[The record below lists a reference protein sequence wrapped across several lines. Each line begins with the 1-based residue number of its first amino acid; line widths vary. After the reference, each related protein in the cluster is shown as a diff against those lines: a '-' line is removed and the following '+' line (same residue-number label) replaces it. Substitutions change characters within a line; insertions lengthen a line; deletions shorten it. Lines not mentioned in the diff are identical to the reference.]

1 MIYYTYAHF
10 TKDTNKLFYIGKG
23 TFSKQGDFK
32 RANAKI
38 GRSSYWQN
46 KVKKHGGFTVEILA
60 RWETEQEAFYHEE
73 FLISIFKDTLVNLTA
88 GGEGNSGRKQPQEEK
103 DKRAA
108 SIRGQKRTQQTLQN
122 MSEAQK
128 KNKVALEMLEKAREA
143 QKKKILCVDTGVVY
157 NSLTDASK
165 QTEIIF
171 QNISKV
177 CKKQRPRAGG
187 YRWEFIDGES

>member
-32 RANAKI
+32 RAHAKT
-38 GRSSYWQN
+38 GRNSYWQN

-60 RWETEQEAFYHEE
+60 RWETEQEAFCHEE
-73 FLISIFKDTLVNLTA
+73 FLISVFKDKLVNLTF
-88 GGEGNSGRKQPQEEK
+88 GGEGNYGRKQSQEEK

-108 SIRGQKRTQQTLQN
+108 SIRGQKRTEQTLQN

-128 KNKVALEMLEKAREA
+128 KNKVALEKLAQAREA
-143 QKKKILCVDTGVVY
+143 QKKKILCVETGVVY

-165 QTEIIF
+165 QTGVVF
-171 QNISKV
+171 QNISKA